1 MVIAE
6 PTDFQAARAPFRRR
20 PEHRCRASIVGINRC
35 KWRLRVNR
43 WFVALLI
50 TLAVIVLVSPGIV
63 GRLAE
68 QSVEENLNFVANEN
82 DEVVVT
88 TESFDRGWFTSEG
101 RHRIEL
107 RDGAVGTV
115 SENDADE
122 HDRVPSLIIDT
133 HIDHGLIPVT
143 SMSRDSG
150 SLKPGLASAVSTMT
164 LDPGD
169 GELFEIPG
177 KIYSDVGLTGEAALR
192 FLLEAGSRSFH
203 DKTAEWQGADVT
215 VHTNP
220 ATGSVSVKGDVLP
233 WSILDDLGSV
243 KFGGMTLEGRQE
255 KGPYDLGTG
264 SVQLEMGPV
273 DLENSYGPGTGFNKL
288 SFNASSKI
296 DGDRVNAAS
305 KLDIS
310 GIRVPDFG
318 NIDVAMNLVLNR
330 LDALSFHRI
339 AQALQN
345 TSGSADPES
354 AIEDLY
360 PVIEADLQKLLVTGF
375 EIRIDRFDVT
385 LPSGKVTTKLR
396 FDLPASATT
405 AGFSWPALLLA
416 LDASA
421 DIRLPVKFFD
431 MVQEMSPEAGAL
443 VAMGF
448 LQKDGD
454 FYEMRAEYTK
464 GLLTVNGAPLPIPL
478 PGL

>member
-1 MVIAE
+1 M
-6 PTDFQAARAPFRRR
+6 
-20 PEHRCRASIVGINRC
+20 
-35 KWRLRVNR
+35 NR
-43 WFVALLI
+43 WFVALLL

-68 QSVEENLNFVANEN
+68 KSVEENLDFVASEN
-82 DEVVVT
+82 DEIVVT

-107 RDGAVGTV
+107 RDGAVGAV
-115 SENDADE
+115 PENDADE

-133 HIDHGLIPVT
+133 HIDHGLIPLT
-143 SMSRDSG
+143 SMSRASG

-177 KIYSDVGLTGEAALR
+177 KIYSDVGLTGETAFR
-192 FLLEAGSRSFH
+192 FLLEAGSRSF
-203 DKTAEWQGADVT
+203 DDETVEWQGADVT

-220 ATGSVSVKGDVLP
+220 ASGSVSVKGDVLP
-233 WSILDDLGSV
+233 WSITDERARI
-243 KFGGMTLEGRQE
+243 KFGGMTIEGRQE
-255 KGPYDLGTG
+255 KTPYSFGTG
-264 SVQLEMGPV
+264 SVQLEVGPV
-273 DLENSYGPGTGFNKL
+273 DIENSDGPGAGFNKL
-288 SFNASSKI
+288 SFNASSEI
-296 DGDRVNAAS
+296 DGDRVSAAS

-310 GIRVPDFG
+310 GIRIPDFE
-318 NIDVAMNLVLNR
+318 NIDVALDLVLDR
-330 LDALSFHRI
+330 LDAVSFHRI

-345 TSGSADPES
+345 TRGSADPES
-354 AIEDLY
+354 AIKDLY
-360 PVIEADLQKLLVTGF
+360 PLIEADLRNFLAAGF

-396 FDLPASATT
+396 FDLPASAP
-405 AGFSWPALLLA
+405 AAEFSWPALLLA

-421 DIRLPVKFFD
+421 DIRLPVELFD
-431 MVQEMSPEAGAL
+431 MAQAMNPEAGAL

-454 FYEMRAEYTK
+454 FYEMRAQYTK

-478 PGL
+478 SGF

>member
-1 MVIAE
+1 M
-6 PTDFQAARAPFRRR
+6 
-20 PEHRCRASIVGINRC
+20 
-35 KWRLRVNR
+35 NR
-43 WFVALLI
+43 WFVALMI
-50 TLAVIVLVSPGIV
+50 TLAVIILVSPGIV

-68 QSVEENLNFVANEN
+68 KSVEENLDFVASEN
-82 DEVVVT
+82 DEVVIT

-107 RDGAVGTV
+107 RDGAVGAV
-115 SENDADE
+115 SENGAAV

-133 HIDHGLIPVT
+133 HIDHGLIPLT

-164 LDPGD
+164 FDPGD

-177 KIYSDVGLTGEAALR
+177 KIYSDVGLTGETALH
-192 FLLEAGSRSFH
+192 FLLQAGSRSF
-203 DKTAEWQGADVT
+203 DDEMLEWQGADVT

-220 ATGSVSVKGDVLP
+220 ASGSISVTGGVLP
-233 WSILDDLGSV
+233 WSILDERASI
-243 KFGGMTLEGRQE
+243 KFGGMTIEGRQQ
-255 KGPYDLGTG
+255 KSPYGLGTG

-273 DLENSYGPGTGFNKL
+273 DIENSDGPGTGFNKL
-288 SFNASSKI
+288 SFNASSEI
-296 DGDRVNAAS
+296 AGDRVNATS
-305 KLDIS
+305 QLDIS
-310 GIRVPDFG
+310 DIRIPDFG
-318 NIDVAMNLVLNR
+318 NVDVAMDLVLNR
-330 LDALSFHRI
+330 LDALSFHKI
-339 AQALQN
+339 SQALQN
-345 TSGSADPES
+345 THGSADPES
-354 AIEDLY
+354 AIADLY
-360 PVIEADLQKLLVTGF
+360 PLIEADVQKLLTAGF

-396 FDLPASATT
+396 FDLPASAPT
-405 AGFSWPALLLA
+405 AAFSWPALLLA

-421 DIRLPVKFFD
+421 DIRLPVELFV
-431 MVQEMSPEAGAL
+431 MVQAMSPEAGAL

>member
-1 MVIAE
+1 M
-6 PTDFQAARAPFRRR
+6 
-20 PEHRCRASIVGINRC
+20 
-35 KWRLRVNR
+35 
-43 WFVALLI
+43 I
-50 TLAVIVLVSPGIV
+50 TLAVIILVSPGIV

-68 QSVEENLNFVANEN
+68 KSVEENLDFVASEN
-82 DEVVVT
+82 DEVVIT

-107 RDGAVGTV
+107 RDGAVGAV
-115 SENDADE
+115 SENGAAV

-133 HIDHGLIPVT
+133 HIDHGLIPLT

-164 LDPGD
+164 FDPGD

-177 KIYSDVGLTGEAALR
+177 KIYSDVGLTGETALH
-192 FLLEAGSRSFH
+192 FLLQAGSRSF
-203 DKTAEWQGADVT
+203 DDEMLEWQGADVT

-220 ATGSVSVKGDVLP
+220 ASGSISVTGGVLP
-233 WSILDDLGSV
+233 WSILDERASI
-243 KFGGMTLEGRQE
+243 KFGGMTIEGRQQ
-255 KGPYDLGTG
+255 KSPYGLGTG
-264 SVQLEMGPV
+264 SVQLEVGPV
-273 DLENSYGPGTGFNKL
+273 DIENSDGPGTGFNKL
-288 SFNASSKI
+288 SFNASSEI
-296 DGDRVNAAS
+296 AGDRVNATS
-305 KLDIS
+305 QLDIS
-310 GIRVPDFG
+310 DIRIPDFG
-318 NIDVAMNLVLNR
+318 NVDVAMDLVLNR
-330 LDALSFHRI
+330 LDALSFHKI
-339 AQALQN
+339 SQALQN
-345 TSGSADPES
+345 THGSADPES
-354 AIEDLY
+354 AIADLY
-360 PVIEADLQKLLVTGF
+360 PLIEADIQKLLTAGF

-396 FDLPASATT
+396 FDLPASAPT
-405 AGFSWPALLLA
+405 AAFSWPALLLA

-421 DIRLPVKFFD
+421 DIRLPVELFV
-431 MVQEMSPEAGAL
+431 MVLAMSPEAGAL

>member
-1 MVIAE
+1 M
-6 PTDFQAARAPFRRR
+6 
-20 PEHRCRASIVGINRC
+20 
-35 KWRLRVNR
+35 NR

-68 QSVEENLNFVANEN
+68 KSVEENLDFVASEN

-101 RHRIEL
+101 RHRIEF
-107 RDGAVGTV
+107 REGAVGTV
-115 SENDADE
+115 SENDAHG

-133 HIDHGLIPVT
+133 HIDHGLIPLT

-177 KIYSDVGLTGEAALR
+177 KIYSDVGLTGETTLR
-192 FLLEAGSRSFH
+192 FLLEAGSRSF
-203 DKTAEWQGADVT
+203 DGETAEWQGADVT

-233 WSILDDLGSV
+233 WSMLDERASV
-243 KFGGMTLEGRQE
+243 KFGGMTIDGRQE
-255 KGPYDLGTG
+255 KSPYGFGTG
-264 SVQLEMGPV
+264 SVQLEVGPV
-273 DLENSYGPGTGFNKL
+273 DIENSDGPGTGFNKL
-288 SFNASSKI
+288 LFNASSEI
-296 DGDRVNAAS
+296 DGDRINAAS

-310 GIRVPDFG
+310 GIRIPDFE
-318 NIDVAMNLVLNR
+318 NIGVAMDLVLNR
-330 LDALSFHRI
+330 LDALSFHKV

-396 FDLPASATT
+396 FDLPASAPT
-405 AGFSWPALLLA
+405 AAFSPPALLLA

-421 DIRLPVKFFD
+421 DIRLPVEFFD

-454 FYEMRAEYTK
+454 FYEMRAKYTK

-478 PGL
+478 PGF

>member
-1 MVIAE
+1 MVMAE
-6 PTDFQAARAPFRRR
+6 LTEFQRR
-20 PEHRCRASIVGINRC
+20 PEQRCRVSIVGINRC
-35 KWRLRVNR
+35 EWRFTVNR
-43 WFVALLI
+43 WFVALLL

-68 QSVEENLNFVANEN
+68 KSVEENLNFVASEN
-82 DEVVVT
+82 DDIVVT

-107 RDGAVGTV
+107 REGAVRALF
-115 SENDADE
+115 ENDADE
-122 HDRVPSLIIDT
+122 HDRAPSLIIDT

-177 KIYSDVGLTGEAALR
+177 KIFSDVGLTGQTTLR
-192 FLLEAGSRSFH
+192 FLLEAGSRSFG
-203 DKTAEWQGADVT
+203 DKSAEWQGANVT

-233 WSILDDLGSV
+233 WSILDERSSV
-243 KFGGMTLEGRQE
+243 KFGGMTIEGREE
-255 KGPYDLGTG
+255 KSPYGFGTG
-264 SVQLEMGPV
+264 SVQLEVGPV
-273 DLENSYGPGTGFNKL
+273 DIENSYGLGTGFNKL
-288 SFNASSKI
+288 SFNASSKV
-296 DGDRVNAAS
+296 DGDRVNATS
-305 KLDIS
+305 ELDIS
-310 GIRVPDFG
+310 GIRTTGFE
-318 NIDVAMNLVLNR
+318 NIDVAMDLVLNK
-330 LDALSFHRI
+330 LDALSFQKI
-339 AQALQN
+339 AQALQHMR
-345 TSGSADPES
+345 GPADPEY
-354 AIEDLY
+354 AMEELY
-360 PVIEADLQKLLVTGF
+360 PVIEADLQKFLGAGF

-385 LPSGKVTTKLR
+385 LPSGMVTAKLR
-396 FDLPASATT
+396 FDLPASAPT
-405 AGFSWPALLLA
+405 AKFSWPAILLA

-421 DIRLPVKFFD
+421 DIRLPVDLFD
-431 MVQEMSPEAGAL
+431 MAQAMSPEAGVL

-454 FYEMRAEYTK
+454 FYEMRAEYAK

>member
-1 MVIAE
+1 M
-6 PTDFQAARAPFRRR
+6 
-20 PEHRCRASIVGINRC
+20 
-35 KWRLRVNR
+35 NR
-43 WFVALLI
+43 WFVALMI
-50 TLAVIVLVSPGIV
+50 TLAVIILVSPGIV

-68 QSVEENLNFVANEN
+68 KSVEENLDFVASEN
-82 DEVVVT
+82 DEVVIT

-107 RDGAVGTV
+107 RDGAVGAV
-115 SENDADE
+115 SENGAAV

-133 HIDHGLIPVT
+133 HIDHGLIPLT

-164 LDPGD
+164 FDPGD

-177 KIYSDVGLTGEAALR
+177 KIYSDVGLTGETALH
-192 FLLEAGSRSFH
+192 FLLQAGSRSF
-203 DKTAEWQGADVT
+203 DDEMLEWQGADVT

-220 ATGSVSVKGDVLP
+220 ASGSISVTGGVLP
-233 WSILDDLGSV
+233 WSILDERASI
-243 KFGGMTLEGRQE
+243 KFGGMTIEGHQE
-255 KGPYDLGTG
+255 KGPYGLGTG

-273 DLENSYGPGTGFNKL
+273 DIENSDGPGTGFNKL
-288 SFNASSKI
+288 SFNASSEI
-296 DGDRVNAAS
+296 AGDRVNATS
-305 KLDIS
+305 QLDIS
-310 GIRVPDFG
+310 DIRIPDFG
-318 NIDVAMNLVLNR
+318 NVDVAMDLVLNR
-330 LDALSFHRI
+330 LDALSFHKI
-339 AQALQN
+339 SQALQN
-345 TSGSADPES
+345 THGSADPES
-354 AIEDLY
+354 AIADLY
-360 PVIEADLQKLLVTGF
+360 PLIEADIQKLLTAGF

-396 FDLPASATT
+396 FDLPASAPT
-405 AGFSWPALLLA
+405 AAFSWPALLLA

-421 DIRLPVKFFD
+421 DIRLPVELFV
-431 MVQEMSPEAGAL
+431 MVLAMSPEAGAL

>member
-1 MVIAE
+1 M
-6 PTDFQAARAPFRRR
+6 
-20 PEHRCRASIVGINRC
+20 
-35 KWRLRVNR
+35 
-43 WFVALLI
+43 I
-50 TLAVIVLVSPGIV
+50 TLAVIILVSPGIV

-68 QSVEENLNFVANEN
+68 KSVEENLDFVASEN
-82 DEVVVT
+82 DEVVIT

-107 RDGAVGTV
+107 RQGAVGAV
-115 SENDADE
+115 SENDAAV
-122 HDRVPSLIIDT
+122 HDRVPALIIDT
-133 HIDHGLIPVT
+133 HIDHGLIPLT

-177 KIYSDVGLTGEAALR
+177 KIYSDVGLTGETALH
-192 FLLEAGSRSFH
+192 FLLQAGSRSF
-203 DKTAEWQGADVT
+203 DDEILEWQGADVT

-220 ATGSVSVKGDVLP
+220 ASGSISVTGGVLP
-233 WSILDDLGSV
+233 WSILDERASI
-243 KFGGMTLEGRQE
+243 KFGGMTIEGRQQ
-255 KGPYDLGTG
+255 KSPYGLGTG
-264 SVQLEMGPV
+264 TVQLEVGPV
-273 DLENSYGPGTGFNKL
+273 DIENSDGPGTGFNKL
-288 SFNASSKI
+288 SFNASSEI
-296 DGDRVNAAS
+296 AGDRVNATS
-305 KLDIS
+305 QLGISDIR
-310 GIRVPDFG
+310 IPDFG
-318 NIDVAMNLVLNR
+318 NVDVAMDLVLNR
-330 LDALSFHRI
+330 LDALSFHKI
-339 AQALQN
+339 SQTLQN
-345 TSGSADPES
+345 THRSADPES
-354 AIEDLY
+354 AIADLY
-360 PVIEADLQKLLVTGF
+360 PLIEADIQKLLTAGF

-396 FDLPASATT
+396 FDLPASAPT
-405 AGFSWPALLLA
+405 AAFSWPALLLA

-421 DIRLPVKFFD
+421 DIRLPVELFD
-431 MVQEMSPEAGAL
+431 MVQAMSPEAGAL

>member
-1 MVIAE
+1 MVMPE
-6 PTDFQAARAPFRRR
+6 LPEFQRR
-20 PEHRCRASIVGINRC
+20 PEQRCRASIVGINRC
-35 KWRLRVNR
+35 EWRFTVNR
-43 WFVALLI
+43 WFVALLL

-68 QSVEENLNFVANEN
+68 KSVEENLNFIASEN
-82 DEVVVT
+82 DDVVVT

-107 RDGAVGTV
+107 REGAVRALF
-115 SENDADE
+115 ENDADE
-122 HDRVPSLIIDT
+122 HDRAPSLIIDT

-177 KIYSDVGLTGEAALR
+177 KIFSDVGLTGQTALR
-192 FLLEAGSRSFH
+192 FLLEAGSRSFA
-203 DKTAEWQGADVT
+203 DKSAEWQGADVT

-233 WSILDDLGSV
+233 WSILDERSSV
-243 KFGGMTLEGRQE
+243 KFGGMTIEGREE
-255 KGPYDLGTG
+255 KSPYGFGTG
-264 SVQLEMGPV
+264 SVQLEVGPV
-273 DLENSYGPGTGFNKL
+273 DIENSYGLGTGFNKL
-288 SFNASSKI
+288 SFNASSKV
-296 DGDRVNAAS
+296 DGDRVNATS
-305 KLDIS
+305 ELDIS
-310 GIRVPDFG
+310 GIRTTGFE
-318 NIDVAMNLVLNR
+318 NIDVAMDLVLNK
-330 LDALSFHRI
+330 LDALSFQKI
-339 AQALQN
+339 AQALQHMR
-345 TSGSADPES
+345 GPADPEY
-354 AIEDLY
+354 AMEELY
-360 PVIEADLQKLLVTGF
+360 PVIEADLQKFLGAGF

-385 LPSGKVTTKLR
+385 LPSGMVTAKLR
-396 FDLPASATT
+396 FDLPASAPT
-405 AGFSWPALLLA
+405 AKFSWPAILLA

-421 DIRLPVKFFD
+421 DIRLPVDLFD
-431 MVQEMSPEAGAL
+431 MAQAMSPEAGVL

-454 FYEMRAEYTK
+454 FYEMRAEYAK

>member
-1 MVIAE
+1 M
-6 PTDFQAARAPFRRR
+6 
-20 PEHRCRASIVGINRC
+20 
-35 KWRLRVNR
+35 NR

-50 TLAVIVLVSPGIV
+50 TLAVIILVSPGIV

-68 QSVEENLNFVANEN
+68 KSVEDNLDFVASEN
-82 DEVVVT
+82 DEVVIT

-107 RDGAVGTV
+107 RQGAVGAV
-115 SENDADE
+115 SENNAAE
-122 HDRVPSLIIDT
+122 HDRVPALIIDT
-133 HIDHGLIPVT
+133 HIDHGLIPLT

-150 SLKPGLASAVSTMT
+150 SLKPGLASAVSTIT

-177 KIYSDVGLTGEAALR
+177 KIYSDVGLTGETALH
-192 FLLEAGSRSFH
+192 FLLQAGSRSF
-203 DKTAEWQGADVT
+203 DDEMLEWQGADVT

-220 ATGSVSVKGDVLP
+220 ASGSVSVKGDVLP
-233 WSILDDLGSV
+233 WSILDERASV
-243 KFGGMTLEGRQE
+243 KFGSMTIEGHQE
-255 KGPYDLGTG
+255 KSPYGLGTG

-273 DLENSYGPGTGFNKL
+273 DIENSDGPGTGFNKL
-288 SFNASSKI
+288 SFNASSEI
-296 DGDRVNAAS
+296 DGDRVSAAS

-318 NIDVAMNLVLNR
+318 NIDVAMDLVLNR
-330 LDALSFHRI
+330 LDALSFHKI
-339 AQALQN
+339 SQALQN
-345 TSGSADPES
+345 THGSADPES

-360 PVIEADLQKLLVTGF
+360 PLIEADLQNLLAAGF
-375 EIRIDRFDVT
+375 EIRIDRFDVA

-396 FDLPASATT
+396 FALPASAPT
-405 AGFSWPALLLA
+405 AAFSWPALLLA

-421 DIRLPVKFFD
+421 DIRLPVELFD
-431 MVQEMSPEAGAL
+431 MVQAMSPEAGAL

-454 FYEMRAEYTK
+454 FYEMRAQYTK

>member
-1 MVIAE
+1 M
-6 PTDFQAARAPFRRR
+6 
-20 PEHRCRASIVGINRC
+20 
-35 KWRLRVNR
+35 NR

-68 QSVEENLNFVANEN
+68 KSVEENLDFVTSEN
-82 DEVVVT
+82 DEVVIT

-107 RDGAVGTV
+107 RQGAVGAV
-115 SENDADE
+115 SENDAAE
-122 HDRVPSLIIDT
+122 HDRVPALIIDT

-150 SLKPGLASAVSTMT
+150 SLKPGLASAVSTIT

-177 KIYSDVGLTGEAALR
+177 KIYSDVGLTGETALH
-192 FLLEAGSRSFH
+192 FLLQAGSGSF
-203 DKTAEWQGADVT
+203 DDEMLEWQGADVT

-220 ATGSVSVKGDVLP
+220 ASGSFSVKGDVLP
-233 WSILDDLGSV
+233 WSILDKRASN
-243 KFGGMTLEGRQE
+243 KFGGITIEGRQQ
-255 KGPYDLGTG
+255 KSPYGLGTG
-264 SVQLEMGPV
+264 SVQLEVGPV
-273 DLENSYGPGTGFNKL
+273 DIENSDGPGTGFNKL
-288 SFNASSKI
+288 SFNASSEI
-296 DGDRVNAAS
+296 AGDRVNATS
-305 KLDIS
+305 QLDIS
-310 GIRVPDFG
+310 DIRIPDFG
-318 NIDVAMNLVLNR
+318 NVDVAMDLVLNR
-330 LDALSFHRI
+330 LDALSFHKI
-339 AQALQN
+339 SQALQN
-345 TSGSADPES
+345 THGSADPES
-354 AIEDLY
+354 AIADLY
-360 PVIEADLQKLLVTGF
+360 PLIEADLQKLLTAGF

-396 FDLPASATT
+396 FDLPASAPT
-405 AGFSWPALLLA
+405 AAFSWPALLLA

-421 DIRLPVKFFD
+421 DIRLPVELFD
-431 MVQEMSPEAGAL
+431 MVQAMSPEAGAL

>member
-1 MVIAE
+1 M
-6 PTDFQAARAPFRRR
+6 
-20 PEHRCRASIVGINRC
+20 
-35 KWRLRVNR
+35 NR

-50 TLAVIVLVSPGIV
+50 TLAVIILVSPGIV

-68 QSVEENLNFVANEN
+68 KSVEDNLDFVASEN
-82 DEVVVT
+82 DEVVIT

-107 RDGAVGTV
+107 RQGAVGAV
-115 SENDADE
+115 SENNAAE
-122 HDRVPSLIIDT
+122 HDRVPALIIDT
-133 HIDHGLIPVT
+133 HIDHGLIPLT

-150 SLKPGLASAVSTMT
+150 SLKPGLASAVSTIT

-177 KIYSDVGLTGEAALR
+177 KIYSDVGLTGETALH
-192 FLLEAGSRSFH
+192 FLLQAGSRSF
-203 DKTAEWQGADVT
+203 DDEMLEWQGADVT

-220 ATGSVSVKGDVLP
+220 ASGSISVTGDVLS
-233 WSILDDLGSV
+233 WSILDERASV
-243 KFGGMTLEGRQE
+243 KFSGMTIEGRQE
-255 KGPYDLGTG
+255 KSPFALGAGT
-264 SVQLEMGPV
+264 VRLEVGPV
-273 DLENSYGPGTGFNKL
+273 DIENSDGPGTGFNKL

-296 DGDRVNAAS
+296 AGDRVNAAS
-305 KLDIS
+305 QLDIS

-318 NIDVAMNLVLNR
+318 NIDVAMDLVLNR
-330 LDALSFHRI
+330 LDALSFHKI
-339 AQALQN
+339 SQALQN
-345 TSGSADPES
+345 THGSADPES

-360 PVIEADLQKLLVTGF
+360 PLIEADLQNLLAAGF
-375 EIRIDRFDVT
+375 EIRIDRFDVA

-396 FDLPASATT
+396 FALPASAPT
-405 AGFSWPALLLA
+405 AAFSWPALLLA

-421 DIRLPVKFFD
+421 DIRLPVELFD
-431 MVQEMSPEAGAL
+431 MVQAMSPEAGAL

-454 FYEMRAEYTK
+454 FYEMRAQYTK

>member
-1 MVIAE
+1 
-6 PTDFQAARAPFRRR
+6 
-20 PEHRCRASIVGINRC
+20 
-35 KWRLRVNR
+35 VNR

-68 QSVEENLNFVANEN
+68 KSVEENLDFIASEN

>member
-1 MVIAE
+1 M
-6 PTDFQAARAPFRRR
+6 
-20 PEHRCRASIVGINRC
+20 
-35 KWRLRVNR
+35 
-43 WFVALLI
+43 I
-50 TLAVIVLVSPGIV
+50 TLAVIILVSPGIV

-68 QSVEENLNFVANEN
+68 KSVEENLDFVASEN
-82 DEVVVT
+82 DEVVIT

-107 RDGAVGTV
+107 RDGAVGAV
-115 SENDADE
+115 SENGAAV

-133 HIDHGLIPVT
+133 HIDHGLIPLT

-164 LDPGD
+164 FDPGD

-177 KIYSDVGLTGEAALR
+177 KIYSDVGLTGETALH
-192 FLLEAGSRSFH
+192 FLLQAGSRSF
-203 DKTAEWQGADVT
+203 DDEMLEWQGADVT

-220 ATGSVSVKGDVLP
+220 ASGSISVTGGVLP
-233 WSILDDLGSV
+233 WSILDERASI
-243 KFGGMTLEGRQE
+243 KFGGMTIEGRQQ
-255 KGPYDLGTG
+255 KSPYGLGTG
-264 SVQLEMGPV
+264 SVQLEVGPV
-273 DLENSYGPGTGFNKL
+273 DIENSDGPGTGFNKL
-288 SFNASSKI
+288 SFNASSEI
-296 DGDRVNAAS
+296 AGDRVNATS
-305 KLDIS
+305 QLDIS
-310 GIRVPDFG
+310 DIRIPDFG
-318 NIDVAMNLVLNR
+318 NVDVAMDLVLNR
-330 LDALSFHRI
+330 LDALSFHKI
-339 AQALQN
+339 SQALQN
-345 TSGSADPES
+345 THGSADPES
-354 AIEDLY
+354 AIADLY
-360 PVIEADLQKLLVTGF
+360 PLIEADIQKLLTAGF

-396 FDLPASATT
+396 FDLPASAPT
-405 AGFSWPALLLA
+405 AAFSWPALLLA

-421 DIRLPVKFFD
+421 DIRLPVELFV
-431 MVQEMSPEAGAL
+431 MVQTMSPEAGAL

>member
-1 MVIAE
+1 M
-6 PTDFQAARAPFRRR
+6 
-20 PEHRCRASIVGINRC
+20 
-35 KWRLRVNR
+35 NR
-43 WFVALLI
+43 WFVALMI
-50 TLAVIVLVSPGIV
+50 TLAVIILVSPGIV

-68 QSVEENLNFVANEN
+68 KSVEENLDFVASEN
-82 DEVVVT
+82 DEVVIT

-107 RDGAVGTV
+107 RDGAVGAV
-115 SENDADE
+115 SENDAAE

-133 HIDHGLIPVT
+133 HIDHGLIPLT

-164 LDPGD
+164 FDPGD

-177 KIYSDVGLTGEAALR
+177 KIYSDVGLTGETALH
-192 FLLEAGSRSFH
+192 FLLQAGSRSF
-203 DKTAEWQGADVT
+203 DDEMLEWQGADVT

-220 ATGSVSVKGDVLP
+220 ASGSISVTGGVLP
-233 WSILDDLGSV
+233 WSILDERASI
-243 KFGGMTLEGRQE
+243 KFGGMTIEGRQQ
-255 KGPYDLGTG
+255 KSPYGLGTG
-264 SVQLEMGPV
+264 SVQLEVGPV
-273 DLENSYGPGTGFNKL
+273 DIENSDGPGTGFNKL
-288 SFNASSKI
+288 SFNASSEI
-296 DGDRVNAAS
+296 AGDRVNATS
-305 KLDIS
+305 QLDIS
-310 GIRVPDFG
+310 DIRIPDFG
-318 NIDVAMNLVLNR
+318 NVDVAMDLVLNR
-330 LDALSFHRI
+330 LDALSFHKI
-339 AQALQN
+339 SQALQN
-345 TSGSADPES
+345 THGSADPES
-354 AIEDLY
+354 AIADLY
-360 PVIEADLQKLLVTGF
+360 PLIEADIQKLLTAGF

-396 FDLPASATT
+396 FDLPASAPT
-405 AGFSWPALLLA
+405 AAFSWPALLLA

-421 DIRLPVKFFD
+421 DIRLPVELFV
-431 MVQEMSPEAGAL
+431 MVLAMSPEAGAL

>member
-1 MVIAE
+1 MVMAE
-6 PTDFQAARAPFRRR
+6 LTEFQRR
-20 PEHRCRASIVGINRC
+20 PEQRCRVSIVGINRC
-35 KWRLRVNR
+35 EWRFTVNR
-43 WFVALLI
+43 WFVALLL

-68 QSVEENLNFVANEN
+68 KSVEENLNFVASEN
-82 DEVVVT
+82 DDVVVT
-88 TESFDRGWFTSEG
+88 TESFHRGWFTSEG

-107 RDGAVGTV
+107 REGAVRALF
-115 SENDADE
+115 ENDADE
-122 HDRVPSLIIDT
+122 HDRAPSLIIDT

-177 KIYSDVGLTGEAALR
+177 KIFSDVGLTGQTALR
-192 FLLEAGSRSFH
+192 FLLEAGSRSFG
-203 DKTAEWQGADVT
+203 DKSAEWQGANVT

-233 WSILDDLGSV
+233 WSILDERSSV
-243 KFGGMTLEGRQE
+243 KFGGMTIEGREE
-255 KGPYDLGTG
+255 KSPYGFGTG
-264 SVQLEMGPV
+264 SVQLEVGPV
-273 DLENSYGPGTGFNKL
+273 DIENSYGLGTGFNKL
-288 SFNASSKI
+288 SFNASSKV
-296 DGDRVNAAS
+296 DGDQVNATS
-305 KLDIS
+305 ELDIS
-310 GIRVPDFG
+310 GIRTTGFE
-318 NIDVAMNLVLNR
+318 NIDVAMDLVLNK
-330 LDALSFHRI
+330 LDALSFQKI
-339 AQALQN
+339 AQALQHMRGP
-345 TSGSADPES
+345 TDPEY
-354 AIEDLY
+354 AMEELY
-360 PVIEADLQKLLVTGF
+360 PVIEADLQKFLGAGF

-385 LPSGKVTTKLR
+385 LPSGMVTAKLR
-396 FDLPASATT
+396 FDLPASAPT
-405 AGFSWPALLLA
+405 GKFSWPAILLA

-421 DIRLPVKFFD
+421 DIRLPVDLFD
-431 MVQEMSPEAGAL
+431 MARAMSPEAGVL

-454 FYEMRAEYTK
+454 FYEMRAEYAK

>member
-1 MVIAE
+1 M
-6 PTDFQAARAPFRRR
+6 
-20 PEHRCRASIVGINRC
+20 
-35 KWRLRVNR
+35 NR
-43 WFVALLI
+43 WLVALLI

-68 QSVEENLNFVANEN
+68 QSVEENLHFVASEN

-115 SENDADE
+115 FENDADK
-122 HDRVPSLIIDT
+122 HTRVPSLIIDT
-133 HIDHGLIPVT
+133 HIDHGLIPLT

-150 SLKPGLASAVSTMT
+150 SLKPGLASAVSTIT

-177 KIYSDVGLTGEAALR
+177 KIYSDVGLTGETALH
-192 FLLEAGSRSFH
+192 FLLQAGSRSF
-203 DKTAEWQGADVT
+203 DDEMLEWQGADVT

-233 WSILDDLGSV
+233 WSILGERASV
-243 KFGGMTLEGRQE
+243 KFGSMTIEGLQE
-255 KGPYDLGTG
+255 KSPYGLGTG

-273 DLENSYGPGTGFNKL
+273 DIENSDGPGTGFNKL
-288 SFNASSKI
+288 SFNASSNI

-305 KLDIS
+305 KLDIADIWIP
-310 GIRVPDFG
+310 GFE
-318 NIDVAMNLVLNR
+318 NIDVAMDLVLNR
-330 LDALSFHRI
+330 LDALSLHKI
-339 AQALQN
+339 AQALRN
-345 TSGSADPES
+345 TSGSADPGS

-360 PVIEADLQKLLVTGF
+360 PLIEADLQKLLVAGF

-396 FDLPASATT
+396 FALPASAPTV
-405 AGFSWPALLLA
+405 AFSRPALLLA

-431 MVQEMSPEAGAL
+431 MVLEMSPEAGAL

-454 FYEMRAEYTK
+454 FYEMRAQYTK

>member
-1 MVIAE
+1 M
-6 PTDFQAARAPFRRR
+6 
-20 PEHRCRASIVGINRC
+20 
-35 KWRLRVNR
+35 NR
-43 WFVALLI
+43 WLVALLI

-68 QSVEENLNFVANEN
+68 QSVEENLHFVASEN

-115 SENDADE
+115 FENDADK
-122 HDRVPSLIIDT
+122 HTRVPSLIIDT
-133 HIDHGLIPVT
+133 HIDHGLIPLT

-150 SLKPGLASAVSTMT
+150 SLKPGLASAVSTIT

-177 KIYSDVGLTGEAALR
+177 KIYSDVGLTGETALH
-192 FLLEAGSRSFH
+192 FLLQAGSRSF
-203 DKTAEWQGADVT
+203 DDEMLEWQGADVT

-233 WSILDDLGSV
+233 WSILGERASV
-243 KFGGMTLEGRQE
+243 KFGSMTIEGLQE
-255 KGPYDLGTG
+255 KSPYGLGIG

-273 DLENSYGPGTGFNKL
+273 DIENSDGPGTGFNKL
-288 SFNASSKI
+288 SFNASSNI

-310 GIRVPDFG
+310 DIRVPDFE
-318 NIDVAMNLVLNR
+318 NIDVAMDLVLNR
-330 LDALSFHRI
+330 LDALSLHKI
-339 AQALQN
+339 AQALRN
-345 TSGSADPES
+345 TSGSADPGS

-360 PVIEADLQKLLVTGF
+360 PLIEADLQKLLVAGF
-375 EIRIDRFDVT
+375 EIRIDRFDLT

-396 FDLPASATT
+396 FDLPAFAPT
-405 AGFSWPALLLA
+405 AAFSWPALLLA

-421 DIRLPVKFFD
+421 DIRLPVELFD
-431 MVQEMSPEAGAL
+431 MVLEMSPEAGAL

-448 LQKDGD
+448 LQKAGG
-454 FYEMRAEYTK
+454 FYEMRAEYAK

>member
-1 MVIAE
+1 M
-6 PTDFQAARAPFRRR
+6 
-20 PEHRCRASIVGINRC
+20 
-35 KWRLRVNR
+35 NR

-68 QSVEENLNFVANEN
+68 KSVEENLDFIASEN